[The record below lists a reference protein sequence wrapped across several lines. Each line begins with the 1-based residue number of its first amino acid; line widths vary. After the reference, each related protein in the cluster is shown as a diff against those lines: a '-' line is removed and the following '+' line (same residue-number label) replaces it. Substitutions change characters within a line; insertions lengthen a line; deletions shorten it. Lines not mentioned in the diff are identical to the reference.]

1 MNPMTPIN
9 PAPRLG
15 FARTIRS
22 MTIGLSAAMIAATSA
37 FASTIIYSDDFSGS
51 AATNLNGLAPD
62 VRSGT
67 DGGSASATW
76 TSYQTNF
83 HADGSV
89 AGVNTGT
96 AGQAIEAYLP
106 FTPNTGNIYTLT
118 IDLNPGNSA
127 SVNWMAVGFT
137 NNLATTNSFSYGG
150 NASWVIYSQR
160 GDGSAKSSGNTNFS
174 TGATFGSNT
183 GVSDPMRV
191 TITLDTTAALW
202 STTYS
207 TFNLTTSTIVGSSSF
222 AYTTNPSITGIF
234 IGSLLTTGTVDNLQ
248 LSVAAIPEPS
258 SFAFL
263 AGGMAL
269 VLAGCSRRVSGHRL
283 NSDNSRSPQT
293 VSF

>member
-1 MNPMTPIN
+1 MNPTSLPGFSR
-9 PAPRLG
+9 ALRL
-15 FARTIRS
+15 
-22 MTIGLSAAMIAATSA
+22 MTIALSAAMIAAASA
-37 FASTIIYSDDFSGS
+37 SASTIIYSDDFNGS

-76 TSYQTNF
+76 TSYLTNF

-96 AGQAIEAYLP
+96 SGQAIEAYLP

-118 IDLNPGNSA
+118 IDLNPGNAA

-137 NNLATTNSFSYGG
+137 SNLATTNSFSYGG
-150 NASWVIYSQR
+150 NAAWVIYSQR

-174 TGATFGSNT
+174 TGAAFGSNT

-191 TITLDTTAALW
+191 TITLNTTTALW

-207 TFNLTTSTIVGSSSF
+207 AFNLTTSTIVGSSSF
-222 AYTTNPSITGIF
+222 VYTTNPSITGVF
-234 IGSLLTTGTVDNLQ
+234 FGSLLTTGTVDNLQ
-248 LSVAAIPEPS
+248 LSVTAIPEPS
-258 SFAFL
+258 TFAVI

-269 VLAGCSRRVSGHRL
+269 VLAGCRSRVRR
-283 NSDNSRSPQT
+283 
-293 VSF
+293 